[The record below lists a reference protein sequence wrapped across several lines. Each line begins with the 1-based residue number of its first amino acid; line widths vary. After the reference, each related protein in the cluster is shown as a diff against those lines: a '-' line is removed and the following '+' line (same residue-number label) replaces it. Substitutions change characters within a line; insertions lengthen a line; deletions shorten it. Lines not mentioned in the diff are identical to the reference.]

1 MLVCYHIGPLGI
13 QGVGSWILK
22 GKKKFD
28 TTVSGRLQEETFQS
42 LKSVKNVTFF
52 MTSQKPFFAEKSQN
66 PYFDRLYGQSV
77 EQANRIVTCGH
88 VTAGFKVFE

>member
-22 GKKKFD
+22 GKKNFD

-42 LKSVKNVTFF
+42 LKSVKNVTLF
-52 MTSQKPFFAEKSQN
+52 
-66 PYFDRLYGQSV
+66 YD
-77 EQANRIVTCGH
+77 VTKTIFC
-88 VTAGFKVFE
+88 